1 MKTDIDFA
9 GFAKK
14 LLKKKKDS
22 AHFDEQVRIKS
33 GASAK
38 EKHDKAAEEMCED
51 GESKK
56 EAKEGGWI
64 KTTSLKENKYVT
76 GK

>member
-38 EKHDKAAEEMCED
+38 EKHDKAAED